1 MARLILTH
9 DGAVIREYRL
19 EKERT
24 TLGRKA
30 HNDIIL
36 DDPTVSGEHAV
47 FLKLQ
52 HVYVEDL
59 GSTNGVLLN
68 GKRVTKRQLNHADV
82 IRIGRHELK
91 FIDDTAKQFEQTV
104 IISAAAEEKRPA
116 AVRTGAAATAPGA
129 VSGNAAA
136 AVKAFVKVL
145 NGTKQGEQII
155 LSKAYTTV
163 GTPGVQ
169 VAVIAKRGGHFHL
182 MQMSGVGGGS
192 LPPRLN
198 NQPIGAE
205 SKPLKNGDVIEVAST
220 KLQFVEGG

>member
-9 DGAVIREYRL
+9 DGAVVREYRL

-104 IISAAAEEKRPA
+104 IISAATPAEATTPSIRNTGAASVAPAGAA
-116 AVRTGAAATAPGA
+116 AVR
-129 VSGNAAA
+129 
-136 AVKAFVKVL
+136 AFVKVL
-145 NGTKQGEQII
+145 NGAKQGEQII

-182 MQMSGVGGGS
+182 MQMSGVGGGA

>member
-9 DGAVIREYRL
+9 EGAVIREYRL

-30 HNDIIL
+30 HNDIVL

-82 IRIGRHELK
+82 VRIGRHELK
-91 FIDDTAKQFEQTV
+91 FIDDAAKQFEQTV
-104 IISAAAEEKRPA
+104 VIAAPTLTEATTSPVRGGSVTTASAGTTAKR
-116 AVRTGAAATAPGA
+116 
-129 VSGNAAA
+129 
-136 AVKAFVKVL
+136 AFVKVL
-145 NGTKQGEQII
+145 NGAKQGEQII

-163 GTPGVQ
+163 GTPGIQ
-169 VAVIAKRGGHFHL
+169 VAVIAKRGAHFHL
-182 MQMSGVGGGS
+182 MQMSGVGGGNT
-192 LPPRLN
+192 PPRLN
-198 NQPIGAE
+198 NQVIGAE

>member
-30 HNDIIL
+30 HNDIVL

-52 HVYVEDL
+52 HIYVEDL

-104 IISAAAEEKRPA
+104 IISSPTPAEATTPTIRNS
-116 AVRTGAAATAPGA
+116 GAATATAAGA
-129 VSGNAAA
+129 TAPIR
-136 AVKAFVKVL
+136 AFVKVL
-145 NGTKQGEQII
+145 NGAKQGEQII

-169 VAVIAKRGGHFHL
+169 VAVIAKRAGHFHL
-182 MQMSGVGGGS
+182 MQMSGVGGGAM
-192 LPPRLN
+192 PPRLN